1 MVMTMDPARIEAE
14 TRAWVDRFV
23 IGLNLCPFAK
33 AVQAKQQVR
42 YVVSSATSG
51 DELLDAL
58 AEEMH
63 RLVATDAEEVDT
75 TMLIH
80 PLVLQDF
87 LDFNDFLGL
96 ADDLVEELGYAGTL
110 QVASFHPRYQFAG
123 TSPDDPGNASNRSPY
138 PVLHLL
144 REDSVD
150 RAVAAFP
157 EAETIY
163 EKNIR
168 TLEELGAEGIAALQ
182 RQCKADADAADT
194 RPCDGPVL
202 RH

>member
-23 IGLNLCPFAK
+23 ISLNLCPFAK

-51 DELLDAL
+51 DELLEAL

>member
-1 MVMTMDPARIEAE
+1 MTLDPARVEAE
-14 TRAWVDRFV
+14 TRAWVDHFV

-33 AVQAKQQVR
+33 AVHARQQVR
-42 YVVSSATSG
+42 YVVSDATTE
-51 DELLDAL
+51 DDLLDAL
-58 AEEMH
+58 ADEMH
-63 RLVATDAEEVDT
+63 RLVATDADVVDT

-110 QVASFHPRYQFAG
+110 QVASFHPRYQFAD

-168 TLEELGAEGIAALQ
+168 TLEELGPEGIAALQ

-194 RPCDGPVL
+194 RPCGGSSL
-202 RH
+202 QH

>member
-1 MVMTMDPARIEAE
+1 MVMTMDPAWIEAE

-23 IGLNLCPFAK
+23 ISLNLCPFAK

-51 DELLDAL
+51 DELLEAL

-194 RPCDGPVL
+194 RPCDGPLL